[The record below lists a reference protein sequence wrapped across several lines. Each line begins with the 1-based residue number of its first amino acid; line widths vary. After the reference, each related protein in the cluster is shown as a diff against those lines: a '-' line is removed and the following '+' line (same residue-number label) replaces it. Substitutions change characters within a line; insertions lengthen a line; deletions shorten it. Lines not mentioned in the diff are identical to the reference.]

1 MIFPNRRGRRAG
13 RRFRPSW
20 EGGMGSLR
28 NPSLEIKEKAG
39 GGVWEWWAEAQSW
52 GWGGWD

>member
-1 MIFPNRRGRRAG
+1 
-13 RRFRPSW
+13 
-20 EGGMGSLR
+20 MGSLL

-39 GGVWEWWAEAQSW
+39 GGVWEWRVEAQSW

>member
-1 MIFPNRRGRRAG
+1 
-13 RRFRPSW
+13 
-20 EGGMGSLR
+20 MGSLQ

-39 GGVWEWWAEAQSW
+39 GGVWEWRAEAQSW